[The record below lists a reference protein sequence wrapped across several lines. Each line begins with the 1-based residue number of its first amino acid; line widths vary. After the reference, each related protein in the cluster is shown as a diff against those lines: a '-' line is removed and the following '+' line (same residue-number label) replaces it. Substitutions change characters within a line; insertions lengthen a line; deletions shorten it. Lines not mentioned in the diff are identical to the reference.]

1 MKTSD
6 GVLIS
11 MLVFLAAVAMVCAAL
26 LEPLRTAF
34 LANEVFNSLILAVLF
49 VGIIIDIRQ
58 VLNLKPELRW
68 LDAFRSGDV
77 KRPSQSQPRM
87 LAPMARILSGRHQ
100 EAFRLSA
107 MTMRSLL
114 DGIRLRL
121 DEHRDVSRYLIGL
134 LIFLGL
140 LGTFWGLLDTITAVG
155 KVIAELSPDGS
166 DVSTHFAQLQGALQ
180 EPLAGMGTA
189 FSSSLFG
196 LGGAL
201 VLGFLDLQAG
211 HAQNRFFNHLEE
223 WLSELTHLPSGM
235 LATEGETTVPRYI
248 EALLEQ
254 TADGLH
260 SLQRIMARGEDSRLT
275 TQSRLLELTE
285 KLAELSDQ
293 MRAEEKLISN
303 LAKGQLDMQPAIR
316 RIAENLTGE
325 RGSDEEVRG
334 HIRNMAVVLNRL
346 LEELSTGRTQ
356 FMEELRGEIRLLTRT
371 LAQRS
376 ETRTPDR
383 PQEPPGSQQ

>member
-1 MKTSD
+1 VRASD

-34 LANEVFNSLILAVLF
+34 LANEVFNAMILGVLTI
-49 VGIIIDIRQ
+49 GIVINIRQ

-68 LDAFRSGDV
+68 IETFRKGDS
-77 KRPSQSQPRM
+77 RTPSKSQPRL
-87 LAPMARILSGRHQ
+87 LAPMARILAGRSQ

-107 MTMRSLL
+107 MAMRSLL

-121 DEHRDVSRYLIGL
+121 DEHRDISRYMIGL

-140 LGTFWGLLDTITAVG
+140 LGTFWGLLDTIAAVG
-155 KVIAELSPDGS
+155 KVIAELSTDGGDAS
-166 DVSTHFAQLQGALQ
+166 ARFSELKQALHG
-180 EPLAGMGTA
+180 PLAGMGTA

-223 WLSELTHLPSGM
+223 WLSELTHLPSG
-235 LATEGETTVPRYI
+235 LLSVEGEASVPRYI

-260 SLQRIMARGEDSRLT
+260 SLQRIMARGEDSRHA

-293 MRAEEKLISN
+293 MRAEEKLILN
-303 LAKGQLDMQPAIR
+303 LAKGQLDLQPAIA
-316 RIAENLTGE
+316 RIAEGVTEE

-334 HIRNMAVVLNRL
+334 HIRNMAVLLNRL
-346 LEELSTGRTQ
+346 LEEFSTGRTEL
-356 FMEELRGEIRLLTRT
+356 MEELRGELRLLTRT
-371 LAQRS
+371 LAQRPEVRS
-376 ETRTPDR
+376 IGRIPE
-383 PQEPPGSQQ
+383 

>member
-1 MKTSD
+1 MRASD

-26 LEPLRTAF
+26 IEPLRTAF
-34 LANEVFNSLILAVLF
+34 LANEVFNGMILSVLV
-49 VGIIIDIRQ
+49 VGIVINIRQ
-58 VLNLKPELRW
+58 VVNLKPELRW
-68 LDAFRSGDV
+68 IENFRKGDF
-77 KRPSQSQPRM
+77 KAPSKSQPRL
-87 LAPMARILSGRHQ
+87 LAPMARILAGRSQ
-100 EAFRLSA
+100 EVFRLSA
-107 MTMRSLL
+107 TTMRSLL

-140 LGTFWGLLDTITAVG
+140 LGTFWGLLDTIAAVG
-155 KVIAELSPDGS
+155 RVIAGLSTDDGDASSRFGELKQ
-166 DVSTHFAQLQGALQ
+166 ALQG
-180 EPLAGMGTA
+180 PLAGMGTA

-223 WLSELTHLPSGM
+223 WLSELTHLPSG
-235 LATEGETTVPRYI
+235 LLSAEGETTVPRYI

-260 SLQRIMARGEDSRLT
+260 SLQRIMARGEDSRHAS
-275 TQSRLLELTE
+275 QSRLLELTE

-293 MRAEEKLISN
+293 MRAEEKLILN
-303 LAKGQLDMQPAIR
+303 LAKGQLDLQPAIA
-316 RIAENLTGE
+316 RIAEGITDE
-325 RGSDEEVRG
+325 RGGDEEVRG
-334 HIRNMAVVLNRL
+334 HIRNIAVLLNRL
-346 LEELSTGRTQ
+346 LEEFSTGRTE
-356 FMEELRGEIRLLTRT
+356 FMEELRSEIRLLTRT
-371 LAQRS
+371 LAQRPEKPS
-376 ETRTPDR
+376 
-383 PQEPPGSQQ
+383 

>member
-1 MKTSD
+1 MRASD

-26 LEPLRTAF
+26 IEPLRTAF
-34 LANEVFNSLILAVLF
+34 LANEVFNGMILSVLV
-49 VGIIIDIRQ
+49 VGIVINIRQ
-58 VLNLKPELRW
+58 VVNLKPELRW
-68 LDAFRSGDV
+68 IENFRKGDFTA
-77 KRPSQSQPRM
+77 PSKSQPRL
-87 LAPMARILSGRHQ
+87 LAPMARILAGRSQ
-100 EAFRLSA
+100 EVFRLSA
-107 MTMRSLL
+107 TTMRSLL

-140 LGTFWGLLDTITAVG
+140 LGTFWGLLDTIAAVG
-155 KVIAELSPDGS
+155 RVIAGLSTDDGDASSRFGELKQ
-166 DVSTHFAQLQGALQ
+166 ALQG
-180 EPLAGMGTA
+180 PLAGMGTA

-223 WLSELTHLPSGM
+223 WLSELTHLPSG
-235 LATEGETTVPRYI
+235 LLSAEGETTVPRYI

-260 SLQRIMARGEDSRLT
+260 SLQRIMARGEDSRHAS
-275 TQSRLLELTE
+275 QSRLLELTE

-293 MRAEEKLISN
+293 MRAEEKLILN
-303 LAKGQLDMQPAIR
+303 LAKGQLDLQPAIA
-316 RIAENLTGE
+316 RIAEGITDE
-325 RGSDEEVRG
+325 RGGDEEVRG
-334 HIRNMAVVLNRL
+334 HIRNIAVLLNRL
-346 LEELSTGRTQ
+346 LEEFSTGRTE
-356 FMEELRGEIRLLTRT
+356 FMEELRSEIRLLTRT
-371 LAQRS
+371 LAQRPEKPS
-376 ETRTPDR
+376 
-383 PQEPPGSQQ
+383 

>member
-26 LEPLRTAF
+26 IEPLRAAF
-34 LANEVFNSLILAVLF
+34 LANEVFNAMIIGVLI
-49 VGIIIDIRQ
+49 VGIAINIRQ

-68 LDAFRSGDV
+68 IETFRKADF
-77 KRPSQSQPRM
+77 RTPSKSQPRL
-87 LAPMARILSGRHQ
+87 LAPMARMLAGRSQ
-100 EAFRLSA
+100 DAFRISA
-107 MTMRSLL
+107 IAMRSLL

-121 DEHRDVSRYLIGL
+121 DEHRDISRYLIGL

-140 LGTFWGLLDTITAVG
+140 LGTFWGLLDTIASVG
-155 KVIAELSPDGS
+155 NVIAGLSTDGG
-166 DVSTHFAQLQGALQ
+166 DVSTRFGELKQALQG
-180 EPLAGMGTA
+180 PLAGMGTA

-201 VLGFLDLQAG
+201 ILGFVDLQAG

-223 WLSELTHLPSGM
+223 WLSELTHLPSG
-235 LATEGETTVPRYI
+235 LLSVEGETTVPRYI

-260 SLQRIMARGEDSRLT
+260 SLQRIMARGEDSRHA

-293 MRAEEKLISN
+293 MRAEEKLILN
-303 LAKGQLDMQPAIR
+303 LAKGQLDLQPAIA
-316 RIAENLTGE
+316 RIAEGITGE
-325 RGSDEEVRG
+325 RETDEEVRG
-334 HIRNMAVVLNRL
+334 HIRNMAVLLNRL
-346 LEELSTGRTQ
+346 LEEFSTGRTEL
-356 FMEELRGEIRLLTRT
+356 MEELRGEIRLLTRT
-371 LAQRS
+371 LAQRPEKAS
-376 ETRTPDR
+376 
-383 PQEPPGSQQ
+383 

>member
-1 MKTSD
+1 MRASD

-26 LEPLRTAF
+26 IEPLRTAF
-34 LANEVFNSLILAVLF
+34 LANEVFNAMILGVLV
-49 VGIIIDIRQ
+49 VGIVINIRQ

-68 LDAFRSGDV
+68 IENFRKSDF
-77 KRPSQSQPRM
+77 KAPSKSPPRL
-87 LAPMARILSGRHQ
+87 LAPMARILAGRSQ
-100 EAFRLSA
+100 EVFRLSA
-107 MTMRSLL
+107 ITMRSLL

-140 LGTFWGLLDTITAVG
+140 LGTFWGLLDTIAAVG
-155 KVIAELSPDGS
+155 RVIAGLSTDGGDASSRFGELKQ
-166 DVSTHFAQLQGALQ
+166 ALQG
-180 EPLAGMGTA
+180 PLAGMGTA

-223 WLSELTHLPSGM
+223 WLSELTHLPSG
-235 LATEGETTVPRYI
+235 LLSVEGEATVPRYI

-260 SLQRIMARGEDSRLT
+260 SLQRIMARGEDSRHAS
-275 TQSRLLELTE
+275 QSRLLELTE
-285 KLAELSDQ
+285 KLAHLSDQ
-293 MRAEEKLISN
+293 MRVEEKLILE
-303 LAKGQLDMQPAIR
+303 LAKGQLDLQPAIA
-316 RIAENLTGE
+316 RIAQSITGE
-325 RGSDEEVRG
+325 RGGDEEVRG
-334 HIRNMAVVLNRL
+334 HIRNIAILLNRL
-346 LEELSTGRTQ
+346 LEEFSTGRTE
-356 FMEELRGEIRLLTRT
+356 FIEELRSEIRLLTRT
-371 LAQRS
+371 LAQRPEKPS
-376 ETRTPDR
+376 
-383 PQEPPGSQQ
+383 

>member
-1 MKTSD
+1 MRASD

-26 LEPLRTAF
+26 IEPLRTAF
-34 LANEVFNSLILAVLF
+34 LANEAFNAMILAVL
-49 VGIIIDIRQ
+49 VIGIVINIRQ
-58 VLNLKPELRW
+58 VLNVKPELRW
-68 LDAFRSGDV
+68 IETFRKGDF
-77 KRPSQSQPRM
+77 KTTSKSQPRL
-87 LAPMARILSGRHQ
+87 LAPLARILAGRNQ

-107 MTMRSLL
+107 TTMRSLL

-121 DEHRDVSRYLIGL
+121 DEYRDISRYLIGL

-140 LGTFWGLLDTITAVG
+140 LGTFWGLLDTIAAVG
-155 KVIAELSPDGS
+155 KVVAGLSTDGGDASIRFGELK
-166 DVSTHFAQLQGALQ
+166 QALQ

-223 WLSELTHLPSGM
+223 WLSELTHLPSG
-235 LATEGETTVPRYI
+235 LLSTEGETAVPRYL

-260 SLQRIMARGEDSRLT
+260 SLQRIMARGEDSRHA

-293 MRAEEKLISN
+293 MRTEEKLILN
-303 LAKGQLDMQPAIR
+303 LAKGQLELQPAIA
-316 RIAENLTGE
+316 RIAQGVTEEHG
-325 RGSDEEVRG
+325 GDEEMRG
-334 HIRNMAVVLNRL
+334 HIRNMSVVLSRL
-346 LEELSTGRTQ
+346 LEEFSSGRTE
-356 FMEELRGEIRLLTRT
+356 FMEELRSEIRLLTRT
-371 LAQRS
+371 LAQRP
-376 ETRTPDR
+376 EKPL
-383 PQEPPGSQQ
+383 